1 MDDIR
6 YGMYSRLPTLT
17 KKYGYFVGE
26 THYRTYAPGN
36 HRNDHGDN
44 QVTGLEQ
51 HKDGHLHIHSAVL
64 LLTGQDPYFS
74 SGQMFQ

>member
-6 YGMYSRLPTLT
+6 YGMYSRLRTLT
-17 KKYGYFVGE
+17 EKCGYFVCE
-26 THYRTYAPGN
+26 TQARTYAPGN
-36 HRNDHGDN
+36 NRNDPGDN

-51 HKDGHLHIHSAVL
+51 HNDGHLHVQSAVL
-64 LLTGQDPYFS
+64 LLTGLNPYFS